1 MRNLLM
7 ACLALVAF
15 AGCDSG
21 EPAPKVAPDSKQAT
35 QSDAQPAVKNDKPA
49 GAVAAPSTVALEIEG
64 MHCDGCQQWVKDIL
78 EELDGVASA
87 DVSLEKHSA
96 LVTMK
101 PGAKFSET
109 KARAALEKDNYKLKP
124 IVNPAPTPAH

>member
-1 MRNLLM
+1 MRNVLMVGLVMALLS
-7 ACLALVAF
+7 
-15 AGCDSG
+15 GCDSSD
-21 EPAPKVAPDSKQAT
+21 PAPKAAPDAKQPT
-35 QSDAQPAVKNDKPA
+35 QSEALPAVKNEKPA
-49 GAVAAPSTVALEIEG
+49 AVVAAPATVAVEIEG

-96 LVTMK
+96 VVTMK
-101 PGAKFSET
+101 PGAKFPET

-124 IVNPAPTPAH
+124 VVNPAPAH